1 MVMPAS
7 TSPDDILP
15 YTDTKP
21 VGAADFYCAVNA
33 TFRFILG
40 RFGVEGLRRYWTQMG
55 QDYYRPVS
63 ERWLVGGLPAVAAH
77 WRAFFQAEPGAQVG
91 IDETEDEVTLQVR
104 TCPAI
109 HHLRGHGREMV
120 PSYCQHCYFVSE
132 AMAAPAGLTVRIC
145 GGNGSCTQ
153 RFIKQSADLP
163 PQNLEDIAPAS

>member
-1 MVMPAS
+1 MPAS

-40 RFGVEGLRRYWTQMG
+40 RFGVEGLRRYWIQLG
-55 QDYYRPVS
+55 QEYHRPVS
-63 ERWLVGGLPAVAAH
+63 LRWQEGGLPAVAAH
-77 WRAFFQAEPGAQVG
+77 WKAFFQAEPGAHVG
-91 IDETEDEVTLQVR
+91 VDETEDEVTLQVR

-109 HHLRGHGREMV
+109 HHLRSHGREIV

-153 RFIKQSADLP
+153 RFIKQSTDLV
-163 PQNLEDIAPAS
+163 PQNLEDIATAS